1 MQKHRRVSLPE
12 PIDRLLDVANHKQ
25 PVDTWIM
32 ELLEDLFLQRI
43 GVLILINHNFA
54 IVPLQI
60 L

>member
-1 MQKHRRVSLPE
+1 MQKHRRVGLPE

-25 PVDTWIM
+25 PVDAWIM

-43 GVLILINHNFA
+43 GVLILINHNFLK
-54 IVPLQI
+54 VSLQI